1 MQLHHF
7 GDYLEINWSGIDT
20 SSSLSFE
27 TGGLIRQ
34 RGASAFFARVEVASS
49 SLILSLVKGSML
61 DGSLENNFQM
71 RKPNPKLR
79 STIEKFFKINK
90 TIQKNRQSINLWETC
105 MAIRHS
111 EVRVWLGLTVGWGC
125 QKRNQ
130 WSIFLVLAAN
140 TVRIMDVLPAG
151 AKVMSAMMYPFP
163 NK

>member
-79 STIEKFFKINK
+79 STIEIIFKINK

-111 EVRVWLGLTVGWGC
+111 EVRV
-125 QKRNQ
+125 
-130 WSIFLVLAAN
+130 
-140 TVRIMDVLPAG
+140 
-151 AKVMSAMMYPFP
+151 
-163 NK
+163 